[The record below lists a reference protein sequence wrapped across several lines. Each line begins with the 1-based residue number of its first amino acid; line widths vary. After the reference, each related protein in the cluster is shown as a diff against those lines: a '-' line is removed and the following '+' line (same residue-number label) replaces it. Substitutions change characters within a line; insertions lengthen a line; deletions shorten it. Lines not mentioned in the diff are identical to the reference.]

1 MADVW
6 YGVLALTLIAYTVLD
21 GFDFGAGILHLF
33 VAKTDGERRAVFSAV
48 GPYFHANE
56 VWLISAGGVL
66 FLAFPALLAT
76 AFPAFYLGLF
86 LVLWCLMGRGISI
99 EVRSHIADPM
109 WAAFWDVVFAV
120 SSLLLALLFGIAL
133 GNVVRGVP
141 IDGTGEF
148 TMAFFT
154 HFGTDGITGLIDY
167 YTLSV
172 GLFAVTLLT
181 AHGAAFLAWRTQGE
195 PRERAARFE
204 RWLWPA
210 SALLLLVVTVETWF
224 VRPQL
229 FEGVLSRPLAWLAVA
244 IAAGGICLVVSG
256 RKSGRDLRVFVG
268 SSTVIGGLLA
278 SAAIGLFPVL
288 LHSTLRSDYDLRV
301 GTHASA
307 PQGLRAGL
315 VWWPVAFALAVSYFV
330 FIFRTQSHKISND
343 DASH

>member
-1 MADVW
+1 MADLW

-66 FLAFPALLAT
+66 FLAFPKLLAT
-76 AFPAFYLGLF
+76 AFPAFYLALF

-99 EVRSHIADPM
+99 EVRSHIRDPM
-109 WAAFWDVVFAV
+109 WAQFWDVVFAV
-120 SSLLLALLFGIAL
+120 SSLLLALLFGVAL

-148 TMAFFT
+148 TMALFT
-154 HFGTDGITGLIDY
+154 HFGTTGITGLLDY

-172 GLFAVTLLT
+172 GLFALTLLT
-181 AHGAAFLAWRTQGE
+181 AHGAAFLAWRCEGE
-195 PRERAARFE
+195 PRARAAAAE

-210 SALLLLVVTVETWF
+210 SFALLVAVTIETWF
-224 VRPQL
+224 VRPDL
-229 FEGVLSRPLAWLAVA
+229 FTGMQQRPLSWLAVA
-244 IAAGGICLVVSG
+244 VAIAGVYLVLSG
-256 RKSGRDLRVFVG
+256 RKQDRDLRVFAG
-268 SSTVIGGLLA
+268 SSAVIGGMLA
-278 SAAIGLFPVL
+278 SVAVGLFPTL

-301 GTHASA
+301 STHATA
-307 PQGLRAGL
+307 RQGLAAAL